1 MIIEIKVPSP
11 GESVT
16 EVTIDNWL
24 VADGSMVTR
33 DQDLAEIQSDKA
45 MLTVTAEQ
53 TGVLKILVKA
63 GETIAVGSV
72 ICTIDSEAKAS
83 STTNTTPVTNTET
96 STTKTESEHYA
107 KNVPSVS
114 AQKLMEES
122 GVKNVEGTGKDGRIT
137 KGDVVNTLNN
147 ATTSPTQ
154 TTTPVA
160 ETKKTVATP
169 TGERVVRREKMS
181 QLRKRLAERLV
192 SVKNETA
199 MLTTFNEVDLTEVME
214 IRTKYKDKFKEKHGV
229 GLGFMSFFTKACCE
243 AMKSFPVVNAQI
255 DGDEIVYH
263 DYVDVGIAVS
273 TERGLVVP
281 NVRSAEKLSLAGI
294 ELAIMEMANKARNNK
309 LKIEDMQGGTFT
321 ITNGGVFGS
330 LMSTPILNPPQSAIL
345 GMHNIVQRPM
355 AVNGQVLIRPMM
367 YIALSYDHRIIDGK
381 DSVGFL
387 VKVKELLEDPSRL
400 LLEI

>member
-1 MIIEIKVPSP
+1 MQVQNYDFKNMIIEIKVPSP

-83 STTNTTPVTNTET
+83 TNSTPVANTET
-96 STTKTESEHYA
+96 SSSKTESEHYA

-137 KGDVVNTLNN
+137 KADVVNTLNN
-147 ATTSPTQ
+147 ATSTTQ
-154 TTTPVA
+154 TSTPIA
-160 ETKKTVATP
+160 ETKKSVVT

-214 IRTKYKDKFKEKHGV
+214 IRAKYKDKFKEKHGV

-243 AMKSFPVVNAQI
+243 AMKFFPVINAQI

-294 ELAIMEMANKARNNK
+294 ELAIMEMANKEVRK
-309 LKIEDMQGGTFT
+309 FS
-321 ITNGGVFGS
+321 VF
-330 LMSTPILNPPQSAIL
+330 
-345 GMHNIVQRPM
+345 
-355 AVNGQVLIRPMM
+355 
-367 YIALSYDHRIIDGK
+367 
-381 DSVGFL
+381 F
-387 VKVKELLEDPSRL
+387 
-400 LLEI
+400 